1 MPIWVFDK
9 FHIGKL
15 LNKALDDICKAKK
28 NNKELLKRYQSN
40 FLWCKTNL
48 RENKL
53 EKLETLLLTYPD
65 LWVKSASIKKISSA
79 HFIIRQPKNRS
90 SILNNG
96 VKQSWT
102 LRSPTCRNKIV
113 ATLKDSLV
121 GNHHQ
126 LHFLQVLIT
135 VFLKVP
141 IKGFNLP
148 NSLLEVLPTLQI
160 LLTSHTPSAVNRNS
174 ITHTIRYRTRVC
186 RPADQKILRNFMVDN
201 SSK

>member
-65 LWVKSASIKKISSA
+65 LWVKHTSIEKIFSVYFYRFYS
-79 HFIIRQPKNRS
+79 IIEY
-90 SILNNG
+90 SIAYLEQWCKAVMG
-96 VKQSWT
+96 TSFT
-102 LRSPTCRNKIV
+102 YMNKFV
-113 ATLKDSLV
+113 ATLKAHWW
-121 GNHHQ
+121 GI
-126 LHFLQVLIT
+126 IT
-135 VFLKVP
+135 
-141 IKGFNLP
+141 
-148 NSLLEVLPTLQI
+148 
-160 LLTSHTPSAVNRNS
+160 
-174 ITHTIRYRTRVC
+174 
-186 RPADQKILRNFMVDN
+186 NFTCP
-201 SSK
+201 KCQ